1 MLPDPAPDPLVN
13 DIRGFF
19 TPLRN
24 GPVHSTAAHRE
35 GHRLQP
41 GTAA

>member
-1 MLPDPAPDPLVN
+1 MLPDPAPDLLVN

-19 TPLRN
+19 TQLRN

-35 GHRLQP
+35 DHRLQP

>member
-1 MLPDPAPDPLVN
+1 MLSDPAPDLVVN

-24 GPVHSTAAHRE
+24 GPVHSTAAHR
-35 GHRLQP
+35 GDNRLQP